1 MDFSTNNLLEEVLKL
16 DVVKNLKVSVQSS
29 VKYGTIVGLSTI
41 AGGIVGGPIG
51 LSVGGILSSLIAT
64 WVAQNEFKSVPY
76 IVWNET
82 TPEQRRKLAKL
93 IIDFLNSKH
102 IKKLKDFVFSIPN
115 DTSLQEGL
123 IQILISFLFSELN
136 MYVKQ

>member
-1 MDFSTNNLLEEVLKL
+1 MVITWEEVLEF
-16 DVVKNLKVSVQSS
+16 DAVKNLKVSVQSS

-51 LSVGGILSSLIAT
+51 LSVGGILSSIIAT
-64 WVAQNEFKSVPY
+64 YVAQNEFKSVPY
-76 IVWNET
+76 VIWNET
-82 TPEQRRKLAKL
+82 TPEQRRQLTKL

-102 IKKLKDFVFSIPN
+102 IKTLKDFVLSIPN

>member
-1 MDFSTNNLLEEVLKL
+1 MQHKNNLFL
-16 DVVKNLKVSVQSS
+16 
-29 VKYGTIVGLSTI
+29 
-41 AGGIVGGPIG
+41 GGIF
-51 LSVGGILSSLIAT
+51 SSLIAT

-102 IKKLKDFVFSIPN
+102 IKKFKDIVFSISN